1 MVAHLV
7 LKSLIEILKISM
19 KTEIIKDEY
28 GDYTEYR
35 GPQTY
40 LDLQAFFEDILAKN
54 SKRSRP
60 KDWVVDRM
68 IKNLVE
74 HSTRYKTFQHFE
86 AYMTDILKSNYGEQ
100 TYMLT
105 KKSVADWNKGRRKAI
120 SFARYVEGIKD

>member
-1 MVAHLV
+1 
-7 LKSLIEILKISM
+7 M
-19 KTEIIKDEY
+19 KTEIIKSEY

-35 GPQTY
+35 GPQSY
-40 LDLQAFFEDILAKN
+40 SDLQAFLEEILAKN
-54 SKRSRP
+54 PKWPRP
-60 KDWVVDRM
+60 KDWVVDKM

-86 AYMTDILKSNYGEQ
+86 AYVTNILESNYGKQ
-100 TYMLT
+100 IHTLT

>member
-1 MVAHLV
+1 
-7 LKSLIEILKISM
+7 M
-19 KTEIIKDEY
+19 KTEIIKSEY

-35 GPQTY
+35 GPQSY
-40 LDLQAFFEDILAKN
+40 SDLQAFFEETLAKN
-54 SKRSRP
+54 PKRPRP
-60 KDWVVDRM
+60 KDWVVDKM

-86 AYMTDILKSNYGEQ
+86 TYMTDILKSNYGEQ